1 MCGDKCVCV
10 RLGWLCKKRQ
20 KHVWWCSSANELV
33 CASMLIQRGQ
43 WWERPHQRFSSRV
56 CVCVCVC
63 VTLASLPELK
73 EPAPDSEHTD
83 TTQYCAGIE
92 CYGEKL
98 SLEDWRWEINELQL
112 KEGTR
117 KKRRRFWA
125 GDKEAEVRMYKWEV
139 GNSKTWDKNKV
150 IPRTNLDLARSK
162 VLL

>member
-1 MCGDKCVCV
+1 MSLFVRVCWY
-10 RLGWLCKKRQ
+10 REGSGGKG
-20 KHVWWCSSANELV
+20 HT
-33 CASMLIQRGQ
+33 RGSH
-43 WWERPHQRFSSRV
+43 PV

-150 IPRTNLDLARSK
+150 IPRTNLDLACSK
-162 VLL
+162 VLVTWWNHPTNIFNIQGPKQLLETTIIAKC

>member
-1 MCGDKCVCV
+1 M
-10 RLGWLCKKRQ
+10 
-20 KHVWWCSSANELV
+20 
-33 CASMLIQRGQ
+33 
-43 WWERPHQRFSSRV
+43 

-117 KKRRRFWA
+117 KKRRRF
-125 GDKEAEVRMYKWEV
+125 
-139 GNSKTWDKNKV
+139 
-150 IPRTNLDLARSK
+150 
-162 VLL
+162 